1 MESSVPNRDRPLLL
15 SPRWPLNAVLALI
28 GFTAVIAQVLLMRE
42 LMVAFQGNEI
52 TLGVMLACWL
62 LWTAMGSAVA
72 DRLTRRLASPRSLV
86 AGLQAAVAL
95 VLPFTV
101 AAVRGGRSYLHAV
114 PGELPG
120 PGAIL
125 VASAV
130 SLSLVCLL
138 CGWLFAAGSRLYSD
152 ETSASFETATSAV
165 YVLEALG
172 AGIGGLL
179 VSFLLIR
186 SHCGL
191 EIALLVGLLNL
202 AAAAG
207 LAIERRLPRALIL
220 GAIAAGAVV
229 LVAPIAQ
236 VGPGGPRLS
245 LSVLLQAHLD
255 RWAFER
261 TWPGYRLLRTRDT
274 PYGRVDLAERE
285 GTRTV
290 YENGLAVVNLPD
302 PAEAEE
308 AVHYAL
314 LEHPAPASLLL
325 IGGGANGSLVE
336 AIRHPGITGVDYVE
350 LDPAILDLARDL
362 LRPSLTPDSG
372 PRVRLHSADG
382 RLFLKTT
389 DSRFDVIVVNVPDPQ
404 TAQLNRFYTV
414 EFFRE
419 AARKLSPAGVL
430 SFHLKASENYV
441 GPEQAEFLR
450 CVNATVRSVF
460 SEVAVLPGDNVHFFA
475 ATRPGLLARDS
486 GELLGRLRARRLQTL
501 YVREY
506 YIPFRMMP
514 DRVLDLESQI
524 APRAGTP
531 INRDFAPI
539 AYYFD
544 VVLWS
549 AQFDASYRRIFQ
561 AITRVRFAWLA
572 AGLALAVSAAAALLA
587 RSFPRRGGPAQAGAA
602 RAAAFCVAAMGFTLL
617 GLELMLLLAFQAVYG
632 YVYQQLAVVIG
643 CFMAGMALGSW
654 LAMRAQSG
662 GTGSPTRPGQVPAC
676 APAECSESELRRQ
689 GLCRLA
695 GLQLAAALAPL
706 LLYLVFLLLARAAGP
721 LSLALASYVVFPA
734 LGLFCGMLGG
744 YQFPVASRIYFSRE
758 ETLPTSGLQSPASG
772 LQSPA
777 SSPNIGALY
786 AVDLAGACL
795 GGILLSAWLVP
806 VFGLLRTGLLMGVL
820 NLGPAL
826 LAALCARQA
835 GRARAAS

>member
-1 MESSVPNRDRPLLL
+1 
-15 SPRWPLNAVLALI
+15 VLALI

-42 LMVAFQGNEI
+42 LIVAFQGNEI

-62 LWTAMGSAVA
+62 LWTAMGSAVV

-101 AAVRGGRSYLHAV
+101 AAVRGGRSLLHAV

-120 PGAIL
+120 PGAIF

-138 CGWLFAAGSRLYSD
+138 CGWLFAAGSRLYS
-152 ETSASFETATSAV
+152 EQTHASFETATSAV

-207 LAIERRLPRALIL
+207 LAIGRRLQRAIVL
-220 GAIAAGAVV
+220 GAMAAGAAV

-236 VGPGGPRLS
+236 PGPGGQRPTTLSTRL
-245 LSVLLQAHLD
+245 QGRLD

-325 IGGGANGSLVE
+325 IGGGANGSLAE

-362 LRPSLTPDSG
+362 LRPSPTPDSG

-549 AQFDASYRRIFQ
+549 AQFDASYRLVFQ
-561 AITRVRFAWLA
+561 AITRARFGWLA

-587 RSFPRRGGPAQAGAA
+587 RSFLRRGGPAQAGAA

-654 LAMRAQSG
+654 LAMRAQKG
-662 GTGSPTRPGQVPAC
+662 GTGVPAS
-676 APAECSESELRRQ
+676 APAECPESELRRQ
-689 GLCRLA
+689 GLCHLATLA

-744 YQFPVASRIYFSRE
+744 YQFPVASRVYFNRE
-758 ETLPTSGLQSPASG
+758 ETLPTSGLQP
-772 LQSPA
+772 PV

-786 AVDLAGACL
+786 ALDLAGACL

-820 NLGPAL
+820 NLGPAA
-826 LAALCARQA
+826 LAALCACQA
-835 GRARAAS
+835 GRARAAP

>member
-1 MESSVPNRDRPLLL
+1 
-15 SPRWPLNAVLALI
+15 
-28 GFTAVIAQVLLMRE
+28 MRE
-42 LMVAFQGNEI
+42 LIVAFQGNEI

-62 LWTAMGSAVA
+62 LWTAMGSAVV

-101 AAVRGGRSYLHAV
+101 AAVRGGRSLLHAV

-120 PGAIL
+120 PGAIF

-138 CGWLFAAGSRLYSD
+138 SGWLFAAGSRLYS
-152 ETSASFETATSAV
+152 EQTHASFETATSAV

-207 LAIERRLPRALIL
+207 LAIGRRLQRAIVL
-220 GAIAAGAVV
+220 GAMAAGAAV

-236 VGPGGPRLS
+236 PGPGGQRPTTLSTRL
-245 LSVLLQAHLD
+245 QGRLD

-325 IGGGANGSLVE
+325 IGGGANGSLAE

-362 LRPSLTPDSG
+362 LRPSPTPDSG

-549 AQFDASYRRIFQ
+549 AQFDASYRLVFQ
-561 AITRVRFAWLA
+561 AITRARFGWLA

-587 RSFPRRGGPAQAGAA
+587 RSFLRRGGPAQAGAA

-654 LAMRAQSG
+654 LAMRAQKG
-662 GTGSPTRPGQVPAC
+662 GTGVPAS
-676 APAECSESELRRQ
+676 APAECPESELRRQ
-689 GLCRLA
+689 GLCHLATLA

-744 YQFPVASRIYFSRE
+744 YQFPVASRVYFNRE
-758 ETLPTSGLQSPASG
+758 ETLPTSGLQP
-772 LQSPA
+772 PV

-786 AVDLAGACL
+786 ALDLAGACL

-820 NLGPAL
+820 NLGPAA
-826 LAALCARQA
+826 LAALCACQA
-835 GRARAAS
+835 GRARAAP

>member
-1 MESSVPNRDRPLLL
+1 
-15 SPRWPLNAVLALI
+15 VLALI

-42 LMVAFQGNEI
+42 LIVAFQGNEI

-62 LWTAMGSAVA
+62 LWTAMGSAVV

-86 AGLQAAVAL
+86 AGLQTAVAL

-101 AAVRGGRSYLHAV
+101 AAVRGGRSLLHAV

-120 PGAIL
+120 PGTIF

-138 CGWLFAAGSRLYSD
+138 SGWLFAAGSRLYSQ
-152 ETSASFETATSAV
+152 ERRASLETATSAV

-172 AGIGGLL
+172 SGIGGLL
-179 VSFLLIR
+179 VSLLLIR

-191 EIALLVGLLNL
+191 EIALLVALLNL

-207 LAIERRLPRALIL
+207 LAIRRRLPRAIML
-220 GAIAAGAVV
+220 GAMAAGAAVF
-229 LVAPIAQ
+229 VAPIAQ
-236 VGPGGPRLS
+236 PGPGGQRPTLSARL
-245 LSVLLQAHLD
+245 QQRLD
-255 RWAFER
+255 QWAFQR

-274 PYGRVDLAERE
+274 PYGRLDLAERE

-290 YENGLAVVNLPD
+290 YENGLALVNLPD
-302 PAEAEE
+302 PTEAEE
-308 AVHYAL
+308 SVHYAL

-325 IGGGANGSLVE
+325 IGGGANGSLAE
-336 AIRHPGITGVDYVE
+336 AVRHPGVTRVDYVE

-372 PRVRLHSADG
+372 PRVRLHSTDG

-430 SFHLKASENYV
+430 SFHLSASENYI
-441 GPEQAEFLR
+441 GSELAEFLR

-486 GELLGRLRARRLQTL
+486 DELLGRLRARRLETL

-531 INRDFAPI
+531 INQDFAPI

-561 AITRVRFAWLA
+561 AITHVRFGWLA
-572 AGLALAVSAAAALLA
+572 AGLALAVAVAAVLLA
-587 RSFPRRGGPAQAGAA
+587 RPFSGRNSRAA
-602 RAAAFCVAAMGFTLL
+602 ATAPRAAAFCVAAMGFTLI

-654 LAMRAQSG
+654 RAMRARKG
-662 GTGSPTRPGQVPAC
+662 GTGVPAC
-676 APAECSESELRRQ
+676 APAGCQESELRRQ
-689 GLCRLA
+689 CLCRLA
-695 GLQLAAALAPL
+695 GLQLAVALAPS
-706 LLYLVFLLLARAAGP
+706 LLYLVFLLLARAAGA

-744 YQFPVASRIYFSRE
+744 YQFPVASRIYFTPE
-758 ETLPTSGLQSPASG
+758 ETPPASGLQPPASSLQSPASS

-820 NLGPAL
+820 NLGPAA
-826 LAALCARQA
+826 LAAFCARQA
-835 GRARAAS
+835 AGARAAP